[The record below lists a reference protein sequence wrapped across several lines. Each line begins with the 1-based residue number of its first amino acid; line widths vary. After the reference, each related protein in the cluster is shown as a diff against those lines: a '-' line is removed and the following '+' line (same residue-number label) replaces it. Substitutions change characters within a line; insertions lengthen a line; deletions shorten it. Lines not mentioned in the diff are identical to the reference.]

1 MVAMAFIF
9 AIQRYEPC
17 PFYLLDEPD
26 QNTDGV
32 NTENI
37 GKAIALQSKVAQ
49 FIVVTLHH
57 MALRESDHVIGVFM
71 NNGVSNIRQI
81 PDVENFLSTLPAEVE
96 V

>member
-1 MVAMAFIF
+1 M
-9 AIQRYEPC
+9 
-17 PFYLLDEPD
+17 
-26 QNTDGV
+26 
-32 NTENI
+32 
-37 GKAIALQSKVAQ
+37 
-49 FIVVTLHH
+49 VTLHH